1 MDPIILVISFIMTLA
16 FLAFGIGS
24 VTLERFRIIGTLV
37 LVFLSMGFLFNATA
51 LLVMILFLPSSLLS
65 TNGLIMFSSFTIML
79 VDTVWAWGRYLKN
92 GIDSRVS
99 LALVR
104 YTKIAFFVWVI
115 NYLWGI
121 VLLIWI

>member
-1 MDPIILVISFIMTLA
+1 MDPIILLISFIMTLA

-24 VTLERFRIIGTLV
+24 VSLERFKIIGTIV
-37 LVFLSMGFLFNATA
+37 LVFFTTGFLFNAA
-51 LLVMILFLPSSLLS
+51 AVLLMVLLIPSSLLS

-79 VDTVWAWGRYLKN
+79 VDTVWVWARYLKN
-92 GIDSRVS
+92 GIDSDVS
-99 LALVR
+99 KGIVL
-104 YTKIAFFVWVI
+104 YTKIAFLVWVL

>member
-37 LVFLSMGFLFNATA
+37 LVFLSIGFLFNATA
-51 LLVMILFLPSSLLS
+51 LLVMILFFPSSLLS
-65 TNGLIMFSSFTIML
+65 TNGLIMFSSFTIIL

>member
-16 FLAFGIGS
+16 FLSFGVGT

-51 LLVMILFLPSSLLS
+51 LLVMILFFPSSLFS

-104 YTKIAFFVWVI
+104 YTQIAFFVWVI
-115 NYLWGI
+115 NFLWGI

>member
-1 MDPIILVISFIMTLA
+1 MDPIILVIAFIMTLA

-37 LVFLSMGFLFNATA
+37 LVFLSIGFLFNATA
-51 LLVMILFLPSSLLS
+51 LLMMILFFPTSLLS
-65 TNGLIMFSSFTIML
+65 TNGLIMFSSFTIIL
-79 VDTVWAWGRYLKN
+79 VDTVWAWSRYLKN

-99 LALVR
+99 MALVR

>member
-1 MDPIILVISFIMTLA
+1 MDPIILVIAFIMTLA

-37 LVFLSMGFLFNATA
+37 LVFLSIGFLFNATA
-51 LLVMILFLPSSLLS
+51 LLVMILFFPDSLLS

-79 VDTVWAWGRYLKN
+79 VNTVWAWSRYLKN

>member
-1 MDPIILVISFIMTLA
+1 MDPIILVIAFIMTLA

-37 LVFLSMGFLFNATA
+37 LVFLSIGFLFNATA
-51 LLVMILFLPSSLLS
+51 LLVMILFFPNSLLS

-79 VDTVWAWGRYLKN
+79 VDTVWAWSRYLKN